1 MADTAVPAATAAP
14 AEERLP
20 LRTKL
25 AFGAGDLAPA
35 IATLIPS
42 FFQFFF
48 LTTVAGLDPILA
60 GSVRAIL
67 SIWDAVND
75 PLVGWL
81 SDRTRSRLGR
91 RRPWILYGAVPF
103 GLLYFA
109 QWVVPPF
116 GDGGKFAY
124 YLIVGLLFNMAFTAV
139 NVPYTAL
146 TAELT
151 QDYDERTSL
160 NAFRFAFSIGGSLVA
175 GVLHPIIVDRFA
187 DVTTGYLVSG
197 AVWGGLCILPF
208 FWCVAGTREKHSAD
222 DVAATGVFSQLRS
235 ALSNR
240 PYLSVIGIYLFSW
253 LAVQFTSS
261 ILVPYV
267 TFWLRRPDLIAL
279 MLLAVQ
285 GSAFVFLFVWNVVS
299 RRIGKKAVY
308 LIGMLFWI
316 GVQAALFF
324 VQPGQA
330 ALALVLAVL
339 AGVGVATAYI
349 VPWSMMPDVIEYDEL
364 QTGQRR
370 EGIFY
375 GLMVLLQKF
384 GLAAGQFIIG
394 LALQLTGF
402 ISTEGQAAVQQ
413 PDAALLALRVLIG
426 PAPTV
431 ILVLGLILTWFYPI
445 TREKHA
451 EIVAQLEARR
461 AATPP
466 S

>member
-1 MADTAVPAATAAP
+1 MADRTATAP
-14 AEERLP
+14 AERLS
-20 LRTKL
+20 LSAKL
-25 AFGAGDLAPA
+25 AFGAGDLSPA
-35 IATLIPS
+35 IAALIPS

-48 LTTVAGLDPILA
+48 LTTVAGLNPLLA

-67 SIWDAVND
+67 TIWDAVND
-75 PLVGWL
+75 PVIGWL
-81 SDRTRSRLGR
+81 SDRTRSRMGR
-91 RRPWILYGAVPF
+91 RRPWIFYGAVPF
-103 GLLYFA
+103 GIIYFL

-116 GDGGKFAY
+116 GDTGKFIY
-124 YLIVGLLFNMAFTAV
+124 YLVVGLLFNIAYTAV

-175 GVLHPIIVDRFA
+175 GVLHPLIVGRFA
-187 DVTTGYLVSG
+187 EVTTGYLVSG

-208 FWCVAGTREKHSAD
+208 FWCVAGTRERFKAD
-222 DVAATGVFSQLRS
+222 DESAAMGIIEQFRTAF
-235 ALSNR
+235 ANR
-240 PYLSVIGIYLFSW
+240 PYLFVIGIYLFSW

-267 TFWLRRPDLIAL
+267 TFWLKQPQLIPL

-285 GSAFVFLFVWNVVS
+285 GSAFVCLFFWNAVS
-299 RRIGKKAVY
+299 RRLGKKAVY
-308 LIGMLFWI
+308 MIGMVFWI

-324 VQPGQA
+324 VQPDQSN
-330 ALALVLAVL
+330 LALFLAAL

-364 QTGQRR
+364 RTGQRR
-370 EGIFY
+370 EGVFY

-394 LALQLTGF
+394 LVLQLAGY
-402 ISTEGQAAVQQ
+402 ISTEGQTPTTQ
-413 PDAALLALRVLIG
+413 PDSALFAIRLLIG
-426 PAPTV
+426 PIPTV
-431 ILVLGLILTWFYPI
+431 ILILGMITTAFYPL
-445 TREKHA
+445 TKQKHA
-451 EIVAQLEARR
+451 EIMAELARR
-461 AATPP
+461 KAQ

>member
-1 MADTAVPAATAAP
+1 MADTAVRAAPAAA

-48 LTTVAGLDPILA
+48 LTSVAGLDPLLA

-67 SIWDAVND
+67 TVWDAVND
-75 PLVGWL
+75 PVVGWL
-81 SDRTRSRLGR
+81 SDRTRSRFGR
-91 RRPWILYGAVPF
+91 RRPWLLYGAVPF
-103 GLLYFA
+103 GIIYFL

-116 GDGGKFAY
+116 DDTGKFIY

-151 QDYDERTSL
+151 KDYDERTSL

-175 GVLHPIIVDRFA
+175 GVLHPIIVGRYA
-187 DVTTGYLVSG
+187 DPATGYLVSG
-197 AVWGGLCILPF
+197 AIWGGLCILPF
-208 FWCVAGTREKHSAD
+208 FWCFAGTRERHSGDEPPAGN
-222 DVAATGVFSQLRS
+222 VIQQFRT
-235 ALSNR
+235 ALANR
-240 PYLSVIGIYLFSW
+240 PYLFVIGIYLFSW

-261 ILVPYV
+261 ILVPYM
-267 TFWLRRPDLIAL
+267 TFYLQREDLIAV

-285 GSAFVFLFVWNVVS
+285 GSAMVFLFVWNAVC

-308 LIGMLFWI
+308 MIGMVFWI
-316 GVQAALFF
+316 LVQAVLFF

-330 ALALVLAVL
+330 TLAIVLAAL

-349 VPWSMMPDVIEYDEL
+349 IPWSMMPDVIEYDEL
-364 QTGQRR
+364 ATGQRR
-370 EGIFY
+370 EGVFY

-384 GLAAGQFIIG
+384 GLALGQFMIG
-394 LALQLTGF
+394 LVLQNAGF
-402 ISTEGQAAVQQ
+402 ISSEGAAAATVQQ
-413 PDAALLALRVLIG
+413 PASALFALRVLIG
-426 PAPTV
+426 PVPT
-431 ILVLGLILTWFYPI
+431 LMLLGGMALTAFYPI
-445 TREKHA
+445 TRAKHA
-451 EIVAQLEARR
+451 EILAQLEARR
-461 AATPP
+461 AA
-466 S
+466 

>member
-1 MADTAVPAATAAP
+1 MADSAAQTMPAASA
-14 AEERLP
+14 ERLS
-20 LRTKL
+20 LGAKL
-25 AFGAGDLAPA
+25 AFGAGDLSPA

-48 LTTVAGLDPILA
+48 LTTVAGLNPLLA

-75 PLVGWL
+75 PVIGWL

-103 GLLYFA
+103 GVIYAL

-116 GDGGKFAY
+116 SDTGKFIY
-124 YLIVGLLFNMAFTAV
+124 YLGVGLLFNIAFTAV

-160 NAFRFAFSIGGSLVA
+160 NAFRFAFSIGGSLIA
-175 GVLHPIIVDRFA
+175 GVLHPMIVGRFGTA
-187 DVTTGYLVSG
+187 TTGYLVSG
-197 AVWGGLCILPF
+197 VIWGGLCIFPF
-208 FWCVAGTREKHSAD
+208 FWCVAGTRECFKVD
-222 DVAATGVFSQLRS
+222 DESVSMGIIQQFRTAFA
-235 ALSNR
+235 NR
-240 PYLSVIGIYLFSW
+240 PYLFVIGIYLFSW

-261 ILVPYV
+261 ILVPYL
-267 TFWLRRPDLIAL
+267 TFWLGKPDLIPG

-285 GSAFVFLFVWNVVS
+285 GSAFVCLFFWNIVS
-299 RRIGKKAVY
+299 RKIGKKAVY
-308 LIGMLFWI
+308 IIGMIFWI
-316 GVQAALFF
+316 GVQSVLFF
-324 VQPGQA
+324 VQPDQSS
-330 ALALVLAVL
+330 LAMFLGVL

-364 QTGQRR
+364 RTGQRR

-384 GLAAGQFIIG
+384 GLAAGQFLIG
-394 LALQLTGF
+394 LVLQMAGF
-402 ISTEGQAAVQQ
+402 IASEGQTPVQQ
-413 PDAALLALRVLIG
+413 PDSALFAIRLLIG
-426 PAPTV
+426 PVPTV
-431 ILVLGLILTWFYPI
+431 ILILGIVLTAFYPI
-445 TREKHA
+445 TKQKHA
-451 EIVAQLEARR
+451 EMMAELARR
-461 AATPP
+461 RA

>member
-1 MADTAVPAATAAP
+1 MADTAVNAAP
-14 AEERLP
+14 ARDRLP
-20 LRTKL
+20 LSTRL

-48 LTTVAGLDPILA
+48 LTTVAGLDPIWA

-67 SIWDAVND
+67 SLWDAVND
-75 PLVGWL
+75 PVVGWL

-91 RRPWILYGAVPF
+91 RRPWLLYGAVPF

-124 YLIVGLLFNMAFTAV
+124 YLLVGLLFNMAFTAV

-151 QDYDERTSL
+151 EDYDERTTL
-160 NAFRFAFSIGGSLVA
+160 NAFRFAFSIGGSLIA
-175 GVLHPIIVDRFA
+175 GVLHPVIVDSFA
-187 DVTTGYLVSG
+187 SVTTGYLVSG

-208 FWCVAGTREKHSAD
+208 FWCVAGTRERHSAD
-222 DVAATGVFSQLRS
+222 DVAATGVLTQLRS

-240 PYLSVIGIYLFSW
+240 PYLFVIGIYLFSW

-267 TFWLRRPDLIAL
+267 TFWLQRPDLISF

-285 GSAFVFLFVWNVVS
+285 GSAFVFLFIWNVVS
-299 RRIGKKAVY
+299 RHIGKKAVY

-316 GVQAALFF
+316 AVQAALFF

-330 ALALVLAVL
+330 TLALFLAVL

-394 LALQLTGF
+394 LVLQVAGF
-402 ISTEGQAAVQQ
+402 IASEGQVNVQQ
-413 PDAALLALRVLIG
+413 PDAALFSLRLLIG
-426 PAPTV
+426 PVPTL
-431 ILVLGLILTWFYPI
+431 ILIGGLILTWFYPI

-451 EIVAQLEARR
+451 EILAQLAAKR
-461 AATPP
+461 AA